1 MTVKNSEAKTPAASI
16 WIEGIDDGLKW
27 DVRQGRQPLTEV
39 QDMATNSKLVVVTG
53 GASGIGEAT
62 ARRFA
67 AEGATVVI
75 GDLNTERGKIVVAEL
90 CELGQ
95 KAVFYPLDLGS
106 DESIQLFAENVLK
119 THGIPAALV
128 NSGGILQNAVRLLDM
143 NVAEFDR
150 LFDINVR
157 GTLMVSRAFGA
168 PMCDAGRGAI
178 INLCSLTTFRASA
191 QIGYAV
197 GKAGLKMLTE
207 VMAAEWGPKGVRVNA
222 VAPGYTLT
230 PAMQARIDT
239 GERDPDAVVQKS
251 ALRRFVRP
259 DEVADTIFFLC
270 SEGASAITGITLP
283 IDCGWLVTTAY
294 SSYAAQ
300 P

>member
-1 MTVKNSEAKTPAASI
+1 M
-16 WIEGIDDGLKW
+16 G
-27 DVRQGRQPLTEV
+27 
-39 QDMATNSKLVVVTG
+39 TNSNLVVITG

-67 AEGATVVI
+67 TAGMQVVI
-75 GDLNTERGKIVVAEL
+75 GDVNEERGRQIAE
-90 CELGQ
+90 ELHKAGQ
-95 KAVFYPLDLGS
+95 QVFFYPLNLAI
-106 DESIQLFAENVLK
+106 DESISQFSRRVLEA
-119 THGIPAALV
+119 HGVPDVLV
-128 NSGGILQNAVRLLDM
+128 NSGGVLQNAVRLLEMDM
-143 NVAEFDR
+143 AEFDR
-150 LFDINVR
+150 LSNINVR
-157 GTLMVSRAFGA
+157 GTLMACRAFGGA
-168 PMCDAGRGAI
+168 MCERGKGAI

-191 QIGYAV
+191 QIGYAI

-230 PAMQARIDT
+230 PAMQARIDS
-239 GERDPDAVVQKS
+239 GERNPDAVVQKS
-251 ALRRFVRP
+251 ALRRFVEP
-259 DEVADTIFFLC
+259 SEVANTIYFLC
-270 SEGASAITGITLP
+270 SDEAAAITGVTLP

>member
-1 MTVKNSEAKTPAASI
+1 M
-16 WIEGIDDGLKW
+16 G
-27 DVRQGRQPLTEV
+27 
-39 QDMATNSKLVVVTG
+39 TNSKLVVVTG

-67 AEGATVVI
+67 TAGATVVI
-75 GDLNTERGKIVVAEL
+75 GDVNSERGKRIADDLREAGHDVY
-90 CELGQ
+90 
-95 KAVFYPLDLGS
+95 FYPIDLGF
-106 DESIQLFAENVLK
+106 DKSIDLFAQKVLG
-119 THGIPAALV
+119 THGVPYAVV

-143 NVAEFDR
+143 DVAEFDR

-157 GTLMVSRAFGA
+157 GTLMVSRAFGG
-168 PMCDAGRGAI
+168 PMCEAGQGAI

-230 PAMQARIDT
+230 PAMQARIDS

-259 DEVADTIFFLC
+259 DEVADTIFYLC
-270 SEGASAITGITLP
+270 SENASAITGVTLP

>member
-1 MTVKNSEAKTPAASI
+1 MGSDT
-16 WIEGIDDGLKW
+16 
-27 DVRQGRQPLTEV
+27 
-39 QDMATNSKLVVVTG
+39 KLVVVTG

-67 AEGATVVI
+67 AAGMTVVI
-75 GDLNTERGKIVVAEL
+75 GDLNSERGKRVAAEL
-90 CELGQ
+90 SEVGRD
-95 KAVFYPLDLGS
+95 VFFYPLDLGS
-106 DESIQLFAENVLK
+106 DNSIELFAEKVFNL
-119 THGIPAALV
+119 HGVPEALV

-143 NVAEFDR
+143 PIAEFDR

-168 PMCDAGRGAI
+168 AMCDAGKGAI

-230 PAMQARIDT
+230 PAMQARIDS

-270 SEGASAITGITLP
+270 SENASAITGVTLP